1 MIQLYLI
8 TGFLGAGKTTF
19 LKHFISQLSG
29 QRVRVIVNEFGREGI
44 DGTLIREAGALVE
57 EINNGSIFCSCRLDQ
72 FEAVLDKVAAEP
84 LDVILV
90 EASGLSDPTQ
100 IEKVL
105 MQIQAADRIAYMGGI
120 CLVDAVN
127 FRKVLATA
135 RVCRKQVSVSDLLL
149 VNKTDLVSDEAVADV
164 EALVR
169 QVKPDAVIR
178 QTVYGRV
185 EWPWLDGLRQM
196 VQTDTGPACHLK
208 DVSLQKMRI
217 VIRSEGTVS
226 QLNRFL
232 AMFIEDTYRVKG
244 FACLKGGTV
253 LVDCVGAKLQ
263 VTPFGGTVSHVNV
276 LTAMAGA
283 GMSMSR
289 SVQNAAAWY
298 PELVEAV
305 SWDTASE
312 G

>member
-1 MIQLYLI
+1 MIKLYLI

-19 LKHFISQLSG
+19 LKNLIRQLSG
-29 QRVRVIVNEFGREGI
+29 QRVRVIVNEFGSEGI
-44 DGTLIREAGALVE
+44 DGTLLRESGAQVE

-72 FEAVLDKVAAEP
+72 FEEVLEKVAAEP

-90 EASGLSDPTQ
+90 EASGLSDPTHIERVLTQ
-100 IEKVL
+100 IRSS
-105 MQIQAADRIAYMGGI
+105 DRISYKGGI

-149 VNKTDLVSDEAVADV
+149 INKTDLVSCEALAAVA
-164 EALVR
+164 ALVR

-178 QTVYGRV
+178 HTVYGQV
-185 EWPWLDGLRQM
+185 EWPWLDGLRPLA
-196 VQTDTGPACHLK
+196 QTDGAPAYHLK

-217 VIRSEGTVS
+217 VIRNEGTVS
-226 QLNRFL
+226 QLNYFL
-232 AMFIEDTYRVKG
+232 GMIIEDTHRVKG
-244 FACLKGGTV
+244 FACLAGGTV

-263 VTPFGGTVSHVNV
+263 VTPYGGKVSHGNV

-283 GMSMSR
+283 GMPMAR
-289 SVQNAAAWY
+289 RVQEAAAWY
-298 PELVEAV
+298 PELVETV
-305 SWDTASE
+305 SWDDTSE